1 MAMLNYQIVYPPS
14 INLSDLSLVRSMVGF
29 LVAYPGYPDSSLD
42 DLGGT
47 SISAKLHIHLI
58 NIRNH
63 QAYNMGL
70 CHDIYIYI
78 HNLRYRMLYLHQTN
92 SGWWFGT
99 WILWLSQWISS
110 SQLTN
115 SIIFQRARAKNHQP
129 VKVFTKLQTNLQLS
143 YATRVTASSEHRQ
156 VLGAMLSY
164 TLVGFVT
171 NVVI

>member
-1 MAMLNYQIVYPPS
+1 MVYPPS

-42 DLGGT
+42 DLEGPPFQQS
-47 SISAKLHIHLI
+47 SISTQSTLEITKLII
-58 NIRNH
+58 WV
-63 QAYNMGL
+63 YVM
-70 CHDIYIYI
+70 IYIYVYI

-110 SQLTN
+110 SQLTK
-115 SIIFQRARAKNHQP
+115 SIFQRARAKNHQP

-156 VLGAMLSY
+156 VLGAMLSS
-164 TLVGFVT
+164 TVVGFVT